1 MHKVL
6 PLVMCFFTSFF
17 SFSQQSDFLSL
28 KKKDRTIKNYFKG
41 APIEFV
47 HVNGY
52 YISGIIERIYKDTL
66 YVKQYDVRMAPT
78 FWGTRT
84 RDTMGHYDL
93 RFHYKEISS
102 IPKPEKSFEFV
113 RNGTLF
119 MIAGGGYAF
128 LHTFNSLIQKT
139 QIDRSTPHLTRSAF
153 SFGPKCCA
161 ALKTCVCISTIMIA
175 FKFNQFY
182 RFLFERPVMNSPWLE
197 FYINYL
203 RTFF

>member
-139 QIDRSTPHLTRSAF
+139 QIDPATLAIS
-153 SFGPKCCA
+153 GGV
-161 ALKTCVCISTIMIA
+161 ALLGFTMYK
-175 FKFNQFY
+175 
-182 RFLFERPVMNSPWLE
+182 
-197 FYINYL
+197 L
-203 RTFF
+203 RRYYYVIGKKYSLQYVQITSQ